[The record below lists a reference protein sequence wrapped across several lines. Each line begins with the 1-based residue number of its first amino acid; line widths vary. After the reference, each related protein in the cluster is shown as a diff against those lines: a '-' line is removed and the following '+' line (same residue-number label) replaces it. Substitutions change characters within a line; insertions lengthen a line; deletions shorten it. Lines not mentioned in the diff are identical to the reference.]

1 MNPNVDL
8 YLAEG
13 CGRCSYHAT
22 PKCKVHRWKDELQL
36 LRQLALAS
44 GLEETVKWGVPCY
57 TYKNKNIINVSA
69 FKEYCVISFFKGVLL
84 KDENQILAKHGESS
98 QSVRTLKFTNTDSI
112 QKLETTIKEYIF
124 GAIEIEKSGEKVLFQ
139 KNLEPIPEEL
149 TQSFLDYPDLETAF
163 YALTPSRQRGY
174 ILHFSQ
180 AKQSHTR
187 MDRIEKCL
195 TKIRNG
201 EGLNDLYKG

>member
-1 MNPNVDL
+1 M
-8 YLAEG
+8 
-13 CGRCSYHAT
+13 
-22 PKCKVHRWKDELQL
+22 
-36 LRQLALAS
+36 
-44 GLEETVKWGVPCY
+44 
-57 TYKNKNIINVSA
+57 SA